1 VLFQSQKPEKEAIMS
16 QSFDFIVVG
25 SGAGGGVLA
34 SRLARNNKN
43 LKVLLIEAG
52 RDPSTNTHYQVPG
65 FHALASEDPKL
76 RWDYFVE
83 HFTNSD
89 IASRDPKRSDMAYFI
104 RARARLAAVLRTM
117 Q

>member
-1 VLFQSQKPEKEAIMS
+1 MPEQQ

-52 RDPSTNTHYQVPG
+52 GDPRTNVYYRVPG
-65 FHALASEDPKL
+65 FHALATERPEL

-83 HFTNSD
+83 HFT
-89 IASRDPKRSDMAYFI
+89 DPALAHKDEKYEVGKGIFI
-104 RARARLAAVLRTM
+104 HVPAPLVDVQHTM